1 VERTLITAGL
11 LAAFGVVDIF
21 WAIVIGTALVVVGD
35 LAVFVLG
42 HGLARHLHSHP
53 RLRRLMR
60 TRTMARARYLY
71 VHRGPWTLS
80 LARLIPGLK
89 TPFVLTAGML
99 RMSWPKFLLFDLVS
113 AVLIAPAIVLA
124 AYYSSI
130 TLAQLERSVRGAAPT
145 AIPVFLMLLTGLVL
159 TWHLRRRR
167 RQRHRASRLR
177 LAMELAMIAAGRGA
191 APEPRT
197 HSPRPTSAEPT
208 EADAPSAA

>member
-1 VERTLITAGL
+1 MITAGL

-21 WAIVIGTALVVVGD
+21 WAIVIGTSLVVVGD
-35 LAVFVLG
+35 LAVFVVG
-42 HGLARHLHSHP
+42 HGLARHLHTHP

-60 TRTMARARYLY
+60 TRTMARARHLY

-80 LARLIPGLK
+80 IARLIPGLK

-99 RMSWPKFLLFDLVS
+99 RMSWPKFLLFDMVS

-130 TLAQLERSVRGAAPT
+130 SLAQFESTVRDAAPT
-145 AIPVFLMLLTGLVL
+145 AIPVFLLLLAGLVL
-159 TWHLRRRR
+159 AWHFRRRR
-167 RQRHRASRLR
+167 HQRRRAGRLR
-177 LAMELAMIAAGRGA
+177 LAMELAMIAAGRAPAPDPMTA
-191 APEPRT
+191 APCA
-197 HSPRPTSAEPT
+197 AEPA

>member
-1 VERTLITAGL
+1 MITAGL

-21 WAIVIGTALVVVGD
+21 WAIVIGTSLVVVGD

-42 HGLARHLHSHP
+42 HGLARHLHTHP

-60 TRTMARARYLY
+60 TRTMARARHLY

-80 LARLIPGLK
+80 IARLIPGLK

-113 AVLIAPAIVLA
+113 AIVIAPAIVLA

-130 TLAQLERSVRGAAPT
+130 SLAQLEGAVRGAAPA
-145 AIPVFLMLLTGLVL
+145 AIPVFLLLLAGLA
-159 TWHLRRRR
+159 TAWHLKRRHRQRRR
-167 RQRHRASRLR
+167 AGRLR
-177 LAMELAMIAAGRGA
+177 LAMELALIAAGRDPSPEPVPARAA
-191 APEPRT
+191 APPDTRT
-197 HSPRPTSAEPT
+197 
-208 EADAPSAA
+208 PSAA